1 MAGEMHNIQILSE
14 LPSSLAAI
22 QYLSVH
28 SCSRMKVN
36 IVSLESD
43 GGVYAVKRYFVEN

>member
-1 MAGEMHNIQILSE
+1 MGKCIIYKYSPD

-28 SCSRMKVN
+28 SCSIMKVD